1 MSCGA
6 DAHRY
11 DPDALPGRAT
21 SLATTTRS
29 TSGSRRRAAGRSYV
43 SLCLS
48 PGDSAHIAHESRRRG
63 GAQLTQLKS
72 GEVVARFTQELVKEG
87 FFCGE
92 RKWCLQIEPTA
103 LDIDTIVLTFIIM
116 EKRWRDRVAAEGM
129 KEKGRGDDDVP
140 EGGCEGTMGG

>member
-1 MSCGA
+1 MC
-6 DAHRY
+6 
-11 DPDALPGRAT
+11 PG
-21 SLATTTRS
+21 
-29 TSGSRRRAAGRSYV
+29 G
-43 SLCLS
+43 
-48 PGDSAHIAHESRRRG
+48 SAHIAHESRRRG

-116 EKRWRDRVAAEGM
+116 EKRRRDRVSAECM
-129 KEKGRGDDDVP
+129 RRGDRDEDP
-140 EGGCEGTMGG
+140 AEGGCEGGMGS

>member
-1 MSCGA
+1 M
-6 DAHRY
+6 
-11 DPDALPGRAT
+11 
-21 SLATTTRS
+21 
-29 TSGSRRRAAGRSYV
+29 
-43 SLCLS
+43 S
-48 PGDSAHIAHESRRRG
+48 PGGSAHIAHESRRRG

-116 EKRWRDRVAAEGM
+116 EKRRRDRVAADGM
-129 KEKGRGDDDVP
+129 KDQDFTDDEIA
-140 EGGCEGTMGG
+140 EGACEVGGLGG

>member
-1 MSCGA
+1 MG
-6 DAHRY
+6 
-11 DPDALPGRAT
+11 
-21 SLATTTRS
+21 TTR
-29 TSGSRRRAAGRSYV
+29 TRRTRYFLGNDDEEYKWKPEKGSGQVVRQPLLVSRRLCTHRSRV
-43 SLCLS
+43 
-48 PGDSAHIAHESRRRG
+48 RRRG

-116 EKRWRDRVAAEGM
+116 EKRRRDRVSAECM
-129 KEKGRGDDDVP
+129 RRGDRDEDP
-140 EGGCEGTMGG
+140 AEGGCEGGMGS